1 MSEVETARGG
11 NRVVALAAAIVA
23 VLAALGTL
31 FSHHRSIGMLSAKN
45 QAILTQSRATETYNL
60 YEAKQIR
67 YNIYQALLSSNLVR
81 DAANRTRLETIAVK
95 ERTTSHAVL
104 ERAKALEAA
113 ATLDEQRSESILSS
127 YETLLFATTLFE
139 VSIVIISI
147 AALSGAR
154 IFLPLAGGISIIGLV
169 LFFAGL
175 LRTH

>member
-1 MSEVETARGG
+1 MNEVEAARGG

-31 FSHHRSIGMLSAKN
+31 FSHHRSIGALSAKN
-45 QAILTQSRATETYNL
+45 QAILAQSRATDTYNL

-67 YNIYQALLSSNLVR
+67 YNIYRALLSSDLVR
-81 DAANRTRLETIAVK
+81 GAHNRARLESIAQE
-95 ERTTSHAVL
+95 ERTTSPAVL

-113 ATLDEQRSESILSS
+113 ATHDDERSESILSS

-154 IFLPLAGGISIIGLV
+154 IFLPLAGGISIIGLI